1 MKNAKFLAVVALAC
15 AMLVGCS
22 SSKPADNTTTTAAPT
37 EGAAATEGNG
47 TLYVASDTDLSTMDH
62 HIATDGTSFISHTV
76 CISGLTKLDDGNSPL
91 PELAESWDISE
102 DGLTYT
108 FHLADAK
115 WSNGTPVT
123 ANDFVFAWHRLIDP
137 DTASEYSFIL
147 DTIHVVNAAEVN
159 AGELPVEELG
169 VKAIDDKTLEV
180 QLSLPCDF
188 LLGLMA
194 FPSFFPLNEE
204 FFNSVGDQ
212 YATTPDNMIYNGPYV
227 MTNWTSGSG
236 WSFEKNPDYFR
247 ADEDTDIV
255 DAIEFKFVQD
265 TQSAMLEYQSGN
277 LDVVKLTGEQV
288 DAYSM
293 EEGFNNRLQG
303 YLWYLSID
311 FTVEKFNNDNLRKA
325 LSLSV
330 DRETIAKNVLKDGS
344 IPAGGIIPEALAS
357 SPSGVDFREE
367 KGTITVYDPE
377 AAAEYYAKAVEEL
390 GGDQTIELLFEDTE
404 ASKAFAEYIQNNWET
419 NLPGLTVT
427 LNQKPKKT
435 RLEMMNNQEYEVAL
449 TRWGPDYADP
459 QTYMDLFVS
468 TNTDNNPGR
477 FNSAAYDEAVLE
489 ATKGDSATDSQA
501 RWDLL
506 KKAEDVLVTDDIGV
520 IPVYQNGGA
529 MMITPTVKNLNFH
542 SAAVDD
548 YRHVTKGK

>member
-1 MKNAKFLAVVALAC
+1 MKKAKLLAVVALAFS
-15 AMLVGCS
+15 MLVGCS
-22 SSKPADNTTTTAAPT
+22 SSAPATDAGTSTAAPAD
-37 EGAAATEGNG
+37 GAKKVLSVAT
-47 TLYVASDTDLSTMDH
+47 DTDLATMDH

-76 CISGLTKLDDGNSPL
+76 CLSGLTKLDDGNSPL
-91 PELAESWDISE
+91 PELAESWEVSE

-123 ANDFVFAWHRLIDP
+123 ADDFVFSWRRLNDP
-137 DTASEYSFIL
+137 ETASEYAFIL
-147 DTIHVVNAAEVN
+147 DTIHLKNAVETN
-159 AGELPVEELG
+159 AGELPLEELG
-169 VKAIDDKTLEV
+169 VKAIDEKTLEV
-180 QLSLPCDF
+180 QLELPCDF

-194 FPSFFPLNEE
+194 FPSFFPINEE
-204 FFNSVGDQ
+204 YFTTMGDQ
-212 YATTPDNMIYNGPYV
+212 YATTPDNMIYCGPYV

-255 DAIEFKFVQD
+255 DVVEFKFVQD

-303 YLWYLSID
+303 YLWYLSIN
-311 FTVEKFNNDNLRKA
+311 FTVDKFQNDNFRHA
-325 LSLSV
+325 LALAI
-330 DRETIAKNVLKDGS
+330 DRETIAKSVLKDGS
-344 IPAGGIIPEALAS
+344 IAAGGIIPEALAS
-357 SPSGVDFREE
+357 SPSGVDFRAE
-367 KGTITVYDPE
+367 KGTITEYDP
-377 AAAEYYAKAVEEL
+377 AKAAELYAKAVEEL
-390 GGDQTIELLFEDTE
+390 GGDQTIELLFEDSE
-404 ASKAFAEYIQNNWET
+404 ASKSVAEYIQSNLEN

-435 RLEMMNNQEYEVAL
+435 RLEIMHNHEHEIGL
-449 TRWGPDYADP
+449 HRWGPDYADP

-468 TNTDNNPGR
+468 TNFDNNAGLY
-477 FNSAAYDEAVLE
+477 NSAAYDEAVLE
-489 ATKGDSATDSQA
+489 ATKGAAASNSQE

-506 KKAEDVLVTDDIGV
+506 KKAEDILVVEDAGV

-529 MMITPTVKNLNFH
+529 MMINPAVRNLNFH

-548 YRHVTKGK
+548 YRHVYKD